1 MSIVRRVRLF
11 REHNALL
18 KALKKVIDSKKVRS
32 EAKYVHLNH
41 DLPLGE
47 DSSDSDSEISSASAS
62 ASSSSESES
71 SFAESQG
78 QTPKLKS
85 IQAKNIET
93 AEIAI

>member
-47 DSSDSDSEISSASAS
+47 DSSDSDSEISAVSSS
-62 ASSSSESES
+62 SSSSSESES
-71 SFAESQG
+71 SYTESQG
-78 QTPKLKS
+78 PFPELKS
-85 IQAKNIET
+85 I
-93 AEIAI
+93 

>member
-32 EAKYVHLNH
+32 EAKYVLLNH

-47 DSSDSDSEISSASAS
+47 DSSDSDSEISAVSSS
-62 ASSSSESES
+62 SSSSSESES
-71 SFAESQG
+71 SYTESQG
-78 QTPKLKS
+78 PFPELKS
-85 IQAKNIET
+85 I
-93 AEIAI
+93 

>member
-41 DLPLGE
+41 GLLLGE
-47 DSSDSDSEISSASAS
+47 DSSDSDSEISSVTASAS

-71 SFAESQG
+71 SHSESQG

-85 IQAKNIET
+85 I
-93 AEIAI
+93 